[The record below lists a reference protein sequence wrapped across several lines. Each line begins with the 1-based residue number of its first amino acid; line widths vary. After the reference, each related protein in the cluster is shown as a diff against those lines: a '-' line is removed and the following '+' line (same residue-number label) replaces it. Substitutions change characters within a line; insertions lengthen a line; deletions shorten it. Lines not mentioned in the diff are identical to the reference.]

1 MGLSAHLRREGFCAL
16 SVKMALPVEQRREAI
31 AESFLSVKPSPR
43 GKTHSVRVTPLSVMG
58 LNPVV
63 VTVGGRRSDTGGR
76 QSDTDRQSDTGC
88 YRLVAGGHGDTVSRP
103 ARAAGR
109 QGT

>member
-16 SVKMALPVEQRREAI
+16 SVKMASPVERRREAI
-31 AESFLSVKPSPR
+31 AESFLSVKASPR

-63 VTVGGRRSDTGGR
+63 AVAQVCLCVSSYCACT
-76 QSDTDRQSDTGC
+76 
-88 YRLVAGGHGDTVSRP
+88 RLCMD
-103 ARAAGR
+103 
-109 QGT
+109 

>member
-16 SVKMALPVEQRREAI
+16 SVKMASPVERRREAI
-31 AESFLSVKPSPR
+31 AESFLSVKASPR

-63 VTVGGRRSDTGGR
+63 GAANWWSSSSRVGLAESEPCQT
-76 QSDTDRQSDTGC
+76 Q
-88 YRLVAGGHGDTVSRP
+88 P
-103 ARAAGR
+103 KNK
-109 QGT
+109 

>member
-63 VTVGGRRSDTGGR
+63 GPLPPNTISPQLTLGDCPVRMISCAHSGERRR
-76 QSDTDRQSDTGC
+76 RPEAQAGC
-88 YRLVAGGHGDTVSRP
+88 SSKKFKL
-103 ARAAGR
+103 
-109 QGT
+109 

>member
-63 VTVGGRRSDTGGR
+63 IASPVVVIGDGVVGDGG
-76 QSDTDRQSDTGC
+76 
-88 YRLVAGGHGDTVSRP
+88 
-103 ARAAGR
+103 
-109 QGT
+109 